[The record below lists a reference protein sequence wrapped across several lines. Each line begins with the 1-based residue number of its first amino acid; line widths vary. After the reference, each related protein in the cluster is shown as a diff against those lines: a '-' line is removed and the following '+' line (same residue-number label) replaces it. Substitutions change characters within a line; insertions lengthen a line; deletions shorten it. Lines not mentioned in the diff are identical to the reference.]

1 MLEALREQVLEA
13 NLALPAHGL
22 VKLTWGNVS
31 GIDREQGLVAIKPSG
46 VDYERLSADDIVIV
60 DLDGEQVEG
69 EGRPSTD
76 TPTHVACYRAF
87 GEIGGVVHSHSPWA
101 TAWAQA
107 ECEIPILGTTHAD
120 LCPGPIPL
128 ARHLSEA
135 EIEAGYEAATGE
147 AVVEAVGDR
156 GSDEVPAVLV
166 PGHGPFC
173 WGPDP
178 AAAVETAVTLEEV
191 ARLALLT
198 MILEPTAAPLAQA
211 IRDKHFE
218 RKHGPGAYY
227 GQPG

>member
-1 MLEALREQVLEA
+1 MLEALRQRVLEA
-13 NLALPAHGL
+13 NLALPAHQL

-31 GIDREQGLVAIKPSG
+31 GIDRDQGLVAIKPSG

-69 EGRPSTD
+69 AGRPSTD
-76 TPTHVACYRAF
+76 TPTHLALYRGF
-87 GEIGGVVHSHSPWA
+87 EKIGGVAHSHSAWA

-107 ECEIPILGTTHAD
+107 EREIPILGTTHAD

-128 ARHLSEA
+128 ARRLSEA
-135 EIEAGYEAATGE
+135 EIESGYEAATGE

-198 MILEPTAAPLAQA
+198 TILEPAAPPLAEA
-211 IRDKHFE
+211 IRDKHFD